1 MGQLLSKVQFDTE
14 AVREALHAILASTT
28 FVGSPQLSA
37 FLNYVVQQTLDGRGS
52 TLKAYSIATEALGRP
67 SSFDPV
73 TDATV
78 RVLAGRVRSALELYY
93 SRQATCPGVVIELL
107 PGSYAPRFRIAAAG
121 THQSVAETGDV
132 GVVIRPKEFLPL
144 DNTATGKNRAA
155 HRLLI
160 LEDNSELR
168 PVLHRIGTDSGY
180 VVVEAAQANEFW
192 LAYHALKPTHI
203 ILDLILPGAD
213 GLEIMRELGR
223 LSAKCH
229 ITLLSGV
236 DPRVLRTAERLGREI
251 GLNIAGAVSKP
262 FDVDQIC
269 TLLAS
274 SRATAETID
283 LDELARAIT
292 SDQFVLHYQ
301 PKISWNNNGQSSLDG
316 IEGLVRWN
324 HPTRGL
330 VLPSEILPAA
340 EAGNLLIPLTHRVV
354 DIAIAQLATLNP
366 LYPHLNMSINVPANV
381 FADPSFPDFMAAH
394 MDTAG
399 LKRNRLVIEISES
412 IANNEAL
419 GPNDALVRLGMKG
432 FTLSMDDF
440 GSGNSSLLRLLRM
453 PFSELKID
461 RYFVQESKFSE
472 EARTIVQTIIGL
484 AQNLKMRPC
493 AVGIED
499 TETLT
504 LLRSLGC
511 TLAQGN
517 LFSKPASAVELD
529 LVLSRVCE
537 TRW

>member
-1 MGQLLSKVQFDTE
+1 MGQSLSKVQFEVD
-14 AVREALHAILASTT
+14 AVREALNAILISAT

-37 FLNYVVQQTLDGRGS
+37 FLTYVVQQTLDGRAGA
-52 TLKAYSIATEALGRP
+52 LKAYSIATEALGRP

-93 SRQATCPGVVIELL
+93 SRQGVRPEVVIELL
-107 PGSYAPRFRIAAAG
+107 PGSYAPHFRIAAAPAQEKL
-121 THQSVAETGDV
+121 TEDSAA

-144 DNTATGKNRAA
+144 ENAATGKNKTA

-160 LEDNSELR
+160 LDDNAELR
-168 PVLHRIGTDSGY
+168 PILHRIGDDSGY
-180 VVVEAAQANEFW
+180 VVIETAQANEFW
-192 LAYHALKPTHI
+192 LAYHSLKPTHI

-236 DPRVLRTAERLGREI
+236 DPRVLRTAERFGREI
-251 GLNIAGAVSKP
+251 GLNISGAVSKP
-262 FDVDQIC
+262 FDVDQISA
-269 TLLAS
+269 LLKI
-274 SRATAETID
+274 SRASGNDVD
-283 LDELARAIT
+283 LDELANAID

-301 PKISWNNNGQSSLDG
+301 PKICWDSHGASSLDG

-324 HPTRGL
+324 HPTKGL
-330 VLPSEILPAA
+330 VLPCEILPAA
-340 EAGNLLIPLTHRVV
+340 EDANLLVRLTQRVV
-354 DIAIAQLATLNP
+354 DLAIAQLAKLNH
-366 LYPHLNMSINVPANV
+366 LYPNLNMSINVPANV
-381 FADPSFPDFMAAH
+381 FADPGFPDFLAVQ
-394 MDTAG
+394 MDDAG
-399 LKRNRLVIEISES
+399 LQRERLVIEINES
-412 IANNEAL
+412 IASNELL

-461 RYFVQESKFSE
+461 RYFVQESKHSE

-499 TETLT
+499 AETLS

-511 TLAQGN
+511 NLAQGN
-517 LFSKPASAVELD
+517 LFSKPVPADELN

-537 TRW
+537 MKW